1 MNRLAKFAAAVLAFV
16 PTMAFAQNS
25 QTIYK
30 FVDES
35 GRVTYANSP
44 IKGGTKVNLDPLTV
58 IQSSPAASSNN
69 VPAARAIPV
78 AKVTSVPS
86 PTSPIKAVPVAF
98 AATVAPPSTL
108 PEPAAAPPTIIAA
121 LDTGDKVQDRT
132 QQRRTEVR
140 RRILLGE
147 IQAEEKSLEAAR
159 AALAE
164 EQRRSAEMRSMR
176 ASFAA
181 TAVAATPTKPPISP
195 EIRAEIERHFE
206 RVRNLQDEVT
216 MHEGSIAT
224 LREEMVAQK

>member
-1 MNRLAKFAAAVLAFV
+1 MNRLAKYAAAGLAFV
-16 PTMAFAQNS
+16 PARVFAQNS

-30 FVDES
+30 FVDDS

-58 IQSSPAASSNN
+58 IQSSSAASSNSA
-69 VPAARAIPV
+69 PAARTIPV

-86 PTSPIKAVPVAF
+86 PSSPIKAVPVAF
-98 AATVAPPSTL
+98 AATVAPPSTV
-108 PEPAAAPPTIIAA
+108 PESAVPMPTIIAA
-121 LDTGDKVQDRT
+121 LDTGDKVQERT
-132 QQRRTEVR
+132 QQRRADIR

-159 AALAE
+159 AALSE
-164 EQRRSAEMRSMR
+164 EQRRSADVRMMR

-181 TAVAATPTKPPISP
+181 TAVAATPQKPLISP
-195 EIRAEIERHFE
+195 EIRVEIERHFE

-224 LREEMVAQK
+224 LREEMVTQK